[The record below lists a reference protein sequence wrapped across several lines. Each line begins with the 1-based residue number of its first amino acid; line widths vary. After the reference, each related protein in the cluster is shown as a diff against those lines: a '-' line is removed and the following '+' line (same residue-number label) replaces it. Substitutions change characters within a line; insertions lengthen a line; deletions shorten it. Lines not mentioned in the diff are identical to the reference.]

1 MDGREAM
8 AISGAQ
14 ASYYIHRGGHG
25 GSSPGSQ
32 IAGLHAPPGFRP
44 NNNNNNNNNTAFQQ
58 QQQQPQSNVRSTF
71 SAEPSRPNYPHD
83 ISTGVSPGAP
93 SGETV
98 KKKRGRPR
106 KYGPGTGLGSGSGQ
120 GPDTPVSLALSPMS
134 STPNPTTPGSTSPTP
149 KRNRGRPPGTGRKQ
163 QLANLGEW
171 MNSSAGQAFAPHV
184 ITIEAGEDI
193 VAKLLLFSQQRP
205 RALCILSGNGTVSS
219 VALRHPASTGVSVTY
234 EGRFQIL
241 CLSGSY
247 LVAEDGG
254 PRDRTGGISISL
266 SSSDGHVIGGA
277 AAMLIAAT
285 PVQVVLCSFVYGSSN
300 KIKNKPVA
308 GPNSSESSDPQHSEK
323 LPSPSTTPPTQN
335 YAPSTAG
342 IWPGGRL
349 VDARN
354 AHTGIDLTRG

>member
-44 NNNNNNNNNTAFQQ
+44 NNNATFQQ
-58 QQQQPQSNVRSTF
+58 AQSNVRATSVGSTF
-71 SAEPSRPNYPHD
+71 SAEPSRPNYPHG
-83 ISTGVSPGAP
+83 ISMSGSPGAP
-93 SGETV
+93 SSEPV

-106 KYGPGTGLGSGSGQ
+106 KYGPGLGSGQ
-120 GPDTPVSLALSPMS
+120 GQGPDAPVSLALSPLS
-134 STPNPTTPGSTSPTP
+134 STPNPTPGSTSPTP

-205 RALCILSGNGTVSS
+205 RALCVLSGNGTVSS
-219 VALRHPASTGVSVTY
+219 VALRQPASTGVSVTY

-254 PRDRTGGISISL
+254 PRDRTGGISVSL

-277 AAMLIAAT
+277 VAMLIAAS

-300 KIKNKPVA
+300 KIKSKPLP
-308 GPNSSESSDPQHSEK
+308 GPNNGESSEPQHSEK
-323 LPSPSTTPPTQN
+323 LPSPTTAPSTQN

>member
-44 NNNNNNNNNTAFQQ
+44 NNTAFQQ
-58 QQQQPQSNVRSTF
+58 AQSNVRAASAF
-71 SAEPSRPNYPHD
+71 SVEPSSRPNYPQG
-83 ISTGVSPGAP
+83 ISINVSPGGAP
-93 SGETV
+93 SSGEPV

-106 KYGPGTGLGSGSGQ
+106 KYGPGPGPGSA
-120 GPDTPVSLALSPMS
+120 PDAPVSLALSPMS
-134 STPNPTTPGSTSPTP
+134 STPNPTPGSTSPTP

-193 VAKLLLFSQQRP
+193 AAKLLLFSQQRP

-219 VALRHPASTGVSVTY
+219 VALRQPASTGVSVTY

-254 PRDRTGGISISL
+254 PRDRTGGISVSL

-277 AAMLIAAT
+277 VAMLIAAT
-285 PVQVVLCSFVYGSSN
+285 PVQIVLCSFVYGSSN
-300 KIKNKPVA
+300 KIKSKPVA
-308 GPNSSESSDPQHSEK
+308 DPNNGQSSEPQHSEK
-323 LPSPSTTPPTQN
+323 LPSPATAPSTQN